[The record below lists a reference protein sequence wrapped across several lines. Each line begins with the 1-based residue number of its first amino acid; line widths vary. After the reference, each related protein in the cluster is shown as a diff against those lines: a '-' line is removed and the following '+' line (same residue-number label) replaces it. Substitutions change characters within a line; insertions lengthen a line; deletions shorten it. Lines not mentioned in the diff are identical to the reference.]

1 MLIIEKEI
9 LVLGKGLA
17 QGLDDTTIIAEA
29 KYSLNLTES
38 KKKKLCLSLHYNQI
52 NSFWICV

>member
-1 MLIIEKEI
+1 MLIIEQEI

-29 KYSLNLTES
+29 KYSINLTES
-38 KKKKLCLSLHYNQI
+38 VKKKKALFKSALQSN
-52 NSFWICV
+52 

>member
-1 MLIIEKEI
+1 MLIIEQEI

-29 KYSLNLTES
+29 KYSINLTEL
-38 KKKKLCLSLHYNQI
+38 KKKK
-52 NSFWICV
+52 SFV